1 MSDYPVNNNQH
12 YHTLVQ
18 KIGDRYAHGRATAV
32 NAVNHELVLTYWEIG
47 RYIVEFEQAGAEKA
61 SYGKQ
66 LINQLAK
73 DLTIKLGKGF
83 GRTNL
88 NYIRLLYLKFP
99 KSGTLSRFLTWSH
112 YYELLKLSS
121 DNARSF
127 YEQQTIIEKW
137 SVRELKRQKTAG
149 LYERLARSKNK
160 EEILELARKGKRVVR
175 PEDLIREPLVLDF
188 LKLPE
193 NKAYLESELEERL
206 ITHLKD
212 FMLELG
218 KGYAF
223 VGRQY
228 RITIG
233 DDHHYV
239 DLVFYHYILHCFV
252 LIDLKTRKAR
262 PGDVGQ
268 MNMYLSYFASEES
281 GEGDNPP
288 VGIVLATGQNNQ
300 TISFA
305 LEGIPN
311 NLLVTKYQTYLP
323 LKGDLEAE
331 IERVISAAEEE

>member
-1 MSDYPVNNNQH
+1 M
-12 YHTLVQ
+12 
-18 KIGDRYAHGRATAV
+18 RR
-32 NAVNHELVLTYWEIG
+32 
-47 RYIVEFEQAGAEKA
+47 F
-61 SYGKQ
+61 
-66 LINQLAK
+66 
-73 DLTIKLGKGF
+73 
-83 GRTNL
+83 
-88 NYIRLLYLKFP
+88 YLHWP
-99 KSGTLSRFLTWSH
+99 KSQTLSGFLNWSH
-112 YYELLKLSS
+112 YVEILKIKN

-149 LYERLARSKNK
+149 LYERLARSRNK
-160 EEILELARKGKRVVR
+160 EEVLELARKGKRVVR
-175 PEDLIREPLVLDF
+175 PEDLIRELLVLDF

-193 NKAYLESELEERL
+193 DKTYLESELEDRL
-206 ITHLKD
+206 ISHLKD

-262 PGDVGQ
+262 ARDVGQ
-268 MNMYLSYFASEES
+268 MNMYLSYFTSEES
-281 GEGDNPP
+281 GEEDNPP
-288 VGIVLATGQNNQ
+288 VGIILATKQNNQ
-300 TISFA
+300 TIRFA
-305 LEGIPN
+305 LNGIPN

-323 LKGDLEAE
+323 LKEDLEAE
-331 IERVISAAEEE
+331 MDRIMGVAEEE

>member
-1 MSDYPVNNNQH
+1 MLIN
-12 YHTLVQ
+12 
-18 KIGDRYAHGRATAV
+18 R
-32 NAVNHELVLTYWEIG
+32 ELVLTYWEIG
-47 RYIVEFEQAGAEKA
+47 RYIVEFEQEGSNKA
-61 SYGKQ
+61 VYGKV
-66 LINQLAK
+66 LINSLAR
-73 DLTIKLGKGF
+73 DLTMQLGKGF

-88 NYIRLLYLKFP
+88 NYIRLFYLKFP
-99 KSGTLSRFLTWSH
+99 KSGTVSRFLTWSH
-112 YYELLKLSS
+112 YYELLKVKNDS
-121 DNARSF
+121 ARSF

-149 LYERLARSKNK
+149 LYERLARSKNR
-160 EEILELARKGKRVVR
+160 EELLELARNGKRVVR

-188 LKLPE
+188 LNLPE
-193 NKAYLESELEERL
+193 DTSYLESDLEERL

-218 KGYAF
+218 KGYAYI
-223 VGRQY
+223 GRQY

-268 MNMYLSYFASEES
+268 MNMYLNYFKKEES
-281 GEGDNPP
+281 GELDNPP
-288 VGIVLATGQNNQ
+288 VGIVLATDRNEQ

-311 NLLVTKYQTYLP
+311 NLLVTQYQTYLP
-323 LKGDLEAE
+323 LKEDLEAE
-331 IERVISAAEEE
+331 IERVLAAEEE

>member
-1 MSDYPVNNNQH
+1 MPDYPVNNNQN

-18 KIGDRYAHGRATAV
+18 KIGDRYAQGRATAV
-32 NAVNHELVLTYWEIG
+32 HAVNHELVLTYWEIG
-47 RYIVEFEQAGAEKA
+47 RYIVEFEQAGKA
-61 SYGKQ
+61 KATYGKSLLKQ
-66 LINQLAK
+66 LSIDLQLTLGTGFNLSNLK
-73 DLTIKLGKGF
+73 DMRRF
-83 GRTNL
+83 
-88 NYIRLLYLKFP
+88 YLHWP
-99 KSGTLSRFLTWSH
+99 KSQTLSGFLSWSH
-112 YYELLKLSS
+112 YVEFLKIKN

-193 NKAYLESELEERL
+193 DKSYLESELEERL
-206 ITHLKD
+206 ISHLKD

-262 PGDVGQ
+262 AGDVGQ

-281 GEGDNPP
+281 GEEDNPP
-288 VGIVLATGQNNQ
+288 VGIILATKQNNQ
-300 TISFA
+300 TIRFA
-305 LEGIPN
+305 LDGIPN

-323 LKGDLEAE
+323 LKEDLEAE
-331 IERVISAAEEE
+331 MERIMGVDEEE